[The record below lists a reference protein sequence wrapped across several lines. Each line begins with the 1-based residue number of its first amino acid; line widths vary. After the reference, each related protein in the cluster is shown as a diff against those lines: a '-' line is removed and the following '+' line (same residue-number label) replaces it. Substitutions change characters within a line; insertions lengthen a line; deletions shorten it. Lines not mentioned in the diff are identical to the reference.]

1 MVAYEHA
8 RIAKLRTRPCRESLE
23 WFWGVIGMGQART
36 DSCHMRRVVV
46 RSPINTG

>member
-8 RIAKLRTRPCRESLE
+8 RIAKPHARPGIGSLE